1 MGLRVAL
8 SCLEETD
15 LILLQANRREAPAEI
30 GSCVDID
37 PPEVTIGIIC
47 WRMSMNHDDII
58 SFTCFQKLVPDPK
71 QVMFLL
77 LVKRPARPCPGV
89 NKAVVAKPH

>member
-8 SCLEETD
+8 SCLEKTD
-15 LILLQANRREAPAEI
+15 LVLFEANSREAPAEI
-30 GSCVDID
+30 GPCVDID
-37 PPEVTIGIIC
+37 APEVTIGIIC

-58 SFTCFQKLVPDPK
+58 SLTCFQKLVPDPK

-77 LVKRPARPCPGV
+77 FV
-89 NKAVVAKPH
+89 